1 LIAIGD
7 GPYGF
12 SFALKRTKLGAF
24 VKPAAERVTAP
35 ENNEPARAIPGLATA
50 PAAPTPSNFANLR
63 REIEALVFGI
73 FGNLRKVNSGRPHY
87 ESSDSLA
94 PNFWPQHRQ
103 LIPRL
108 AAIRNPD
115 AQDFKV

>member
-12 SFALKRTKLGAF
+12 SLALKRTTLAAF
-24 VKPAAERVTAP
+24 VKPAAGRVSAP
-35 ENNEPARAIPGLATA
+35 ENKEPVRAIPGLATA
-50 PAAPTPSNFANLR
+50 QAAPAPSNFANLR
-63 REIEALVFGI
+63 REIEAVVFGI

-87 ESSDSLA
+87 ESSDSVA
-94 PNFWPQHRQ
+94 PNFRLHNRQ
-103 LIPRL
+103 LSPRL